1 MRAGV
6 CTVAMLLGLWLGS
19 AVAADSFVVG
29 RETPLRISVNPTGDQ
44 PCNIEIALPDG
55 SRLEREL
62 GPPHFQTVV
71 GYTPRSDGPQTIVWE
86 GRFRFYGSLSVS
98 GCSGRYFRD
107 ITVQANGAQLRE
119 RWDTYL
125 AAMPVRQRECVEYGT
140 GQVLVA
146 GGTALRRRAQSPEE
160 PQVRS
165 VVAACERFANLPRR
179 VDVPCPISKGDPRQ
193 TRCNDVYMSGSG
205 RTARQLDEDA
215 ALVAAAS
222 GQRVALA
229 LREPEDVRTA
239 RLDAEKAAR
248 EKAAADEA
256 ARAAAEEQAR
266 QAAEEEARKKAEAE
280 AAAARQAEATRK
292 AEIARLQRLRCLAG
306 RCFDLGF

>member
-1 MRAGV
+1 
-6 CTVAMLLGLWLGS
+6 
-19 AVAADSFVVG
+19 
-29 RETPLRISVNPTGDQ
+29 
-44 PCNIEIALPDG
+44 
-55 SRLEREL
+55 
-62 GPPHFQTVV
+62 
-71 GYTPRSDGPQTIVWE
+71 
-86 GRFRFYGSLSVS
+86 
-98 GCSGRYFRD
+98 
-107 ITVQANGAQLRE
+107 
-119 RWDTYL
+119 
-125 AAMPVRQRECVEYGT
+125 
-140 GQVLVA
+140 
-146 GGTALRRRAQSPEE
+146 
-160 PQVRS
+160 
-165 VVAACERFANLPRR
+165 
-179 VDVPCPISKGDPRQ
+179 
-193 TRCNDVYMSGSG
+193 
-205 RTARQLDEDA
+205 
-215 ALVAAAS
+215 VAAAS